1 MQHKDEK
8 DLSAYGTDNRGA
20 YLEPS
25 YLSSRKA
32 WLAVYVKV
40 HQEQKMSERLNM
52 CGIENFVAIQ
62 QEYRQWN
69 DRIKLINRVVLPM
82 IVFVHVTP
90 VQRRQVL
97 QMPSA
102 VHYLVA
108 CGKHSPAVIPDEQM
122 DKFKFMLDYCPEA
135 VNVISIPIK
144 RGEKVRIVKG
154 PLAGLTGEI
163 MIIKSEKRIGVCLDM
178 LGYACVKIPI
188 GYLSL

>member
-1 MQHKDEK
+1 MQLKDEK
-8 DLSAYGTDNRGA
+8 GLSVHGTDNRGA
-20 YLEPS
+20 HLELS
-25 YLSSRKA
+25 YLPPGKA

-40 HQEQKMSERLNM
+40 HQEQKMSERLCM
-52 CGIENFVAIQ
+52 RGIENFVPIQ

-90 VQRRQVL
+90 AQRRQVL

-102 VHYLVA
+102 VRYLVA
-108 CGKHSPAVIPDEQM
+108 CGEHSPAVIPDEQM
-122 DKFKFMLDYCPEA
+122 DKFRFMLDYSPEA

-154 PLAGLTGEI
+154 PLAGMTGEI
-163 MIIKSEKRIGVCLDM
+163 VTIGSEKRIGVCLDA
-178 LGYACVKIPI
+178 LGYACVKVPV

>member
-1 MQHKDEK
+1 MQLKNEK
-8 DLSAYGTDNRGA
+8 GLSAHGTDNREA
-20 YLEPS
+20 CFEQS
-25 YLSSRKA
+25 YLSPGKT

-40 HQEQKMSERLNM
+40 HQEQKMSERL
-52 CGIENFVAIQ
+52 CSLGIENFVAMQ
-62 QEYRQWN
+62 QEHRQWS

-90 VQRRQVL
+90 AQRLQVL

-102 VHYLVA
+102 VRYLVA
-108 CGKHSPAVIPDEQM
+108 SGGYSPAIIPDDQM
-122 DKFKFMLDYCPEA
+122 TKFKFMLDYSPEA

-154 PLAGLTGEI
+154 PLAGMTGEI
-163 MIIKSEKRIGVCLDM
+163 VTVGSEKRIGVCLDV
-178 LGYACVKIPI
+178 LGYACVKVPV